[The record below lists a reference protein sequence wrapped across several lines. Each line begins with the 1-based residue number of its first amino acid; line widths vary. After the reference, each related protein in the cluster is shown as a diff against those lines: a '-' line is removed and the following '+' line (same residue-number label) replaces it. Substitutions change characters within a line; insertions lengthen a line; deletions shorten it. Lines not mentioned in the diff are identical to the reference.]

1 VYNKVDFDR
10 SFSVKDLFKISIMFK
25 RNFSIFILGIIVVFM
40 IFYIYNFT
48 FFQKSKLD
56 ISKSI
61 FLKRSPLE
69 NKAIYFVKVN
79 EGRYSFVNIDTAEEK
94 NFISYGY
101 DIVGMY
107 PDPLPDFFI
116 IQKNNEAYSLS
127 LKDSSLKKI
136 PITLPKDSI
145 VGAHPSISEKN
156 KLYLEI
162 LKPIRYSEF
171 AGYEYKRTISYF
183 YDAETNQIQSA
194 DNINL
199 PEVCFKYDSKYF
211 RFFIWQCA
219 EGSGHTLPLSFY
231 DLKNKTTKEIITLQD
246 FGAKNIDETFFFVS
260 YNSGYFVIVPKSKD
274 IFSKIIVVSPDQE
287 ITKQVF
293 TIHSDIRKSL
303 EDVYPYSSLF
313 AKDENTIVIGGRDF
327 ILLLRFNTSGEIIE
341 SKYFPEKEFYGG
353 PIFYYNG
360 KLYYQSKIPKSIKVI
375 NLKTWQ
381 IEKTI
386 PSTPGYGI
394 ALVRF

>member
-1 VYNKVDFDR
+1 M
-10 SFSVKDLFKISIMFK
+10 LK
-25 RNFSIFILGIIVVFM
+25 RNFSFFLIGIIVVFM
-40 IFYIYNFT
+40 IFFIYYFAV
-48 FFQKSKLD
+48 FQKSKLD

-61 FLKRSPLE
+61 FLERSPLE

-79 EGRYSFVNIDTAEEK
+79 EDRYSFVNIDTAEEK
-94 NFISYGY
+94 NFIPYGY
-101 DIVGMY
+101 EIVGMY

-116 IQKNNEAYSLS
+116 IQKNNEVYSLS

-136 PITLPKDSI
+136 PITLSMDSI
-145 VGAHPSISEKN
+145 GSANPSISEKN
-156 KLYLEI
+156 KFYLEI
-162 LKPIRYSEF
+162 LRPIRYSEF
-171 AGYEYKRTISYF
+171 AGYEYTRTKSYF

-211 RFFIWQCA
+211 RFFIWQCT
-219 EGSGHTLPLSFY
+219 EGLGHTLPLSVY
-231 DLKNKTTKEIITLQD
+231 DLKNKTTKEIITLKD
-246 FGAKNIDETFFFVS
+246 FADKNIDETLFFVS
-260 YNSGYFVIVPKSKD
+260 YNSGYFVIVPKYKD
-274 IFSKIIVVSPDQE
+274 VFSKIIVVFPDQE

-293 TIHSDIRKSL
+293 TIHSGIRESL

-313 AKDENTIVIGGRDF
+313 AKDENTIVIGGGDF
-327 ILLLRFNTSGEIIE
+327 ILLLRFNKSGEIIE
-341 SKYFPEKEFYGG
+341 NRYFPEKEFYGG

-360 KLYYQSKIPKSIKVI
+360 KLYYQSKISKSIKVI

>member
-1 VYNKVDFDR
+1 MYNKVDFDR
-10 SFSVKDLFKISIMFK
+10 SFSVKDIFKISIMFK
-25 RNFSIFILGIIVVFM
+25 RNFSIFILGIIVVFI
-40 IFYIYNFT
+40 IFFIYNFAV
-48 FFQKSKLD
+48 FQKSKLD
-56 ISKSI
+56 ISKPI

-79 EGRYSFVNIDTAEEK
+79 EGRYSFVNIDTGEEK
-94 NFISYGY
+94 NFIPYGY
-101 DIVGMY
+101 EIVGMY

-116 IQKNNEAYSLS
+116 IQKNNEVYNLS
-127 LKDSSLKKI
+127 LKYSSLKKI
-136 PITLPKDSI
+136 PITLSMDSI
-145 VGAHPSISEKN
+145 GSANPSISERK
-156 KLYLEI
+156 KFYLEI
-162 LKPIRYSEF
+162 LRPIRYSEF
-171 AGYEYKRTISYF
+171 AGYEYTRTKSYF

-199 PEVCFKYDSKYF
+199 PEACFKYDSKYS
-211 RFFIWQCA
+211 RFFIWQCT
-219 EGSGHTLPLSFY
+219 EGLGHTLPLSVY

-246 FGAKNIDETFFFVS
+246 FADKNIDETLFFVS
-260 YNSGYFVIVPKSKD
+260 YNSGYFVIVPKYKD
-274 IFSKIIVVSPDQE
+274 VFSKIIVISPDQE

-293 TIHSDIRKSL
+293 TIHSGIMKSL
-303 EDVYPYSSLF
+303 KDVYPYSSLF

-341 SKYFPEKEFYGG
+341 NKYFQEKEFYGG

-360 KLYYQSKIPKSIKVI
+360 KLYYQSKISKSIKVI

-381 IEKTI
+381 IEKII

-394 ALVRF
+394 TLVRF

>member
-1 VYNKVDFDR
+1 V
-10 SFSVKDLFKISIMFK
+10 
-25 RNFSIFILGIIVVFM
+25 
-40 IFYIYNFT
+40 
-48 FFQKSKLD
+48 
-56 ISKSI
+56 
-61 FLKRSPLE
+61 
-69 NKAIYFVKVN
+69 
-79 EGRYSFVNIDTAEEK
+79 YSF
-94 NFISYGY
+94 
-101 DIVGMY
+101 
-107 PDPLPDFFI
+107 
-116 IQKNNEAYSLS
+116 S
-127 LKDSSLKKI
+127 LKDGSLKKI
-136 PITLPKDSI
+136 PITLAKDSI
-145 VGAHPSISEKN
+145 ISANPSISEKN
-156 KLYLEI
+156 KLFLEI
-162 LKPIRYSEF
+162 MKPTRYSEF
-171 AGYEYKRTISYF
+171 AGYEYTRTKSYF

-199 PEVCFKYDSKYF
+199 PEACFKYDSKYL

-219 EGSGHTLPLSFY
+219 EGLGHTLPLSVY
-231 DLKNKTTKEIITLQD
+231 DLKNKTTKEIITLKD

-313 AKDENTIVIGGRDF
+313 AKDENTIVIGGGDF

-341 SKYFPEKEFYGG
+341 NKYFPEKEFYGG